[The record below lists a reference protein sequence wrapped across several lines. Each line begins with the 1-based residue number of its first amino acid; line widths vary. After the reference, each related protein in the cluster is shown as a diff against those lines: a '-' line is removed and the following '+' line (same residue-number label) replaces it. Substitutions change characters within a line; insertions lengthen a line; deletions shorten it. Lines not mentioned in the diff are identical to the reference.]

1 MQIREMER
9 KQKKREEEPV
19 MKKWIV
25 EKWKSVYGR
34 RKILWK
40 KYQIALWIE
49 VIFIGVAAVCSGSLY
64 QIERTNQTAA
74 AQNVMEG
81 IQNEIYH
88 MVSGG
93 GTPDEVRTL
102 EIDEFDKCLE
112 FGFHDEMAEVIG
124 QLPALQK
131 RVLLS
136 ATNKTLNKKK

>member
-1 MQIREMER
+1 
-9 KQKKREEEPV
+9 

-102 EIDEFDKCLE
+102 VTERMEELE
-112 FGFHDEMAEVIG
+112 REEGHNVYGA
-124 QLPALQK
+124 ALQFYNQK
-131 RVLLS
+131 GSVM
-136 ATNKTLNKKK
+136 KTTGDKNIAVV